1 VRIPDEYLP
10 DFNQR
15 LSLYKA
21 ISSSQDRDELER
33 IQSETRDKYGKIPE
47 QGERLFALATLKLL
61 AEKLRVASVDYAA
74 EKVSIRFAAESPVA
88 PEKLI
93 GAVSRLKGA
102 SLSPEGVLRIPV
114 GAREDARV
122 EKVREVLK
130 GLF

>member
-1 VRIPDEYLP
+1 MKRAVVVAL
-10 DFNQR
+10 
-15 LSLYKA
+15 LVLGS
-21 ISSSQDRDELER
+21 
-33 IQSETRDKYGKIPE
+33 
-47 QGERLFALATLKLL
+47 FA
-61 AEKLRVASVDYAA
+61 RPAA
-74 EKVSIRFAAESPVA
+74 ADSPVA

-114 GAREDARV
+114 GAQEDDRV